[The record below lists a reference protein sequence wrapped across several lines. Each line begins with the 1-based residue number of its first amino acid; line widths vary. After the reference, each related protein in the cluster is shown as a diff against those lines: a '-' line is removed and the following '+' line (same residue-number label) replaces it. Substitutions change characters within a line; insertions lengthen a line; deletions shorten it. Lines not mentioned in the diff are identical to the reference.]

1 MMLNNK
7 YATTWTY
14 YDRNY
19 VYECHLGF
27 LAVIKKY
34 NTYILFIPSE
44 NNRGRRYTTLA
55 YQ

>member
-19 VYECHLGF
+19 VYECRSGF
-27 LAVIKKY
+27 IAVTKKY
-34 NTYILFIPSE
+34 NTCILFIPSE
-44 NNRGRRYTTLA
+44 NNCGRRYTTLA
-55 YQ
+55 DQ